1 MRSCVESKLTLNLC
15 NFDRRTSQRTI
26 DFRLAL
32 VVFCLVK
39 ISSINMCCIR
49 TSNMN
54 SFLLCSFLNVCHL
67 MFICVFV
74 SSGLRAEGLYRVPA
88 NARERE
94 LIITRF
100 DEGKFSF

>member
-1 MRSCVESKLTLNLC
+1 
-15 NFDRRTSQRTI
+15 
-26 DFRLAL
+26 
-32 VVFCLVK
+32 
-39 ISSINMCCIR
+39 
-49 TSNMN
+49 
-54 SFLLCSFLNVCHL
+54 